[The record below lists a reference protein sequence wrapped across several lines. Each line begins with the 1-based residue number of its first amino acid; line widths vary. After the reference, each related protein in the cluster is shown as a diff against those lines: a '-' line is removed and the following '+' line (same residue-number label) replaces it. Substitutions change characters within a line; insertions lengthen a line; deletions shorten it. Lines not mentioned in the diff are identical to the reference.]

1 MENYITYLH
10 CKTIAVDDQL
20 MENYSTY
27 LDCKTIAADD
37 DYIRIAIPL
46 KLKYQIKLDVDEIE
60 TKFNNMTTEG
70 QH

>member
-1 MENYITYLH
+1 
-10 CKTIAVDDQL
+10 